1 MRITQNFLYNSFLD
15 RINANRAEASDIQN
29 RLTTGKKVTKASDDN
44 IAFSESRA
52 VRTKGFKEEQ
62 YQNNLRSGLAQAR
75 LAQDAM
81 DNMIDLMIS
90 VKETAVQGANDAQ
103 TASERQVLAQKVDS
117 LKELMLNE
125 LNSDYNGVYLF
136 GGTITDQEPFYDDPL
151 AVGEI
156 ADRSNNSRLSVQAS
170 DATNIEFSVT
180 GTELRD
186 VAGTDLFQTLQN
198 LTEGLQNNDQ
208 AAISGALD
216 DVNASIDH
224 VVALASEQGN
234 SINRMEFLYE
244 QYEKR
249 MISSEKRISELVDA
263 DYAETVALFR
273 QYQTAYE
280 AALAVHSE
288 AMQTSLLNFL

>member
-1 MRITQNFLYNSFLD
+1 MRITQNFLYTSFLD
-15 RINANRAEASDIQN
+15 RINENRAEASDIQN
-29 RLTTGKKVTKASDDN
+29 RLTTGKKVSKASDDS
-44 IAFSESRA
+44 IAFAESRA
-52 VRTKGFKEEQ
+52 VRTQGFKEEQ

-81 DNMIDLMIS
+81 DNVIDLMIS
-90 VKETAVQGANDAQ
+90 VKETAVQGASDAQ
-103 TASERQVLAQKVDS
+103 SESERQVLSQKVES
-117 LKELMLNE
+117 LRDVILNE
-125 LNSDYNGVYLF
+125 LNTDYNGVYLF
-136 GGTITDQEPFYDDPL
+136 GGTNTNDQPFYED
-151 AVGEI
+151 AAAAGGI
-156 ADRSNNSRLSVQAS
+156 ADRSNDNRLSVQAS
-170 DATNIEFSVT
+170 DATNITFSVT
-180 GTELRD
+180 GTELRNVNGMD
-186 VAGTDLFQTLQN
+186 VFQSLQN

-208 AAISGALD
+208 AAISGSLD
-216 DVNASIDH
+216 EINESIDH

-263 DYAETVALFR
+263 DYTESVAMFR
-273 QYQTAYE
+273 QYQTAYQ

>member
-15 RINANRAEASDIQN
+15 RINENRAEASDIQT
-29 RLTTGKKVTKASDDN
+29 RLTTGKKVTKASDDS
-44 IAFSESRA
+44 IAFAESRA

-81 DNMIDLMIS
+81 DNVIDQLIS
-90 VKETAVQGANDAQ
+90 IKETAIQGGSDAQ
-103 TASERQVLAQKVDS
+103 TASERQVLAQKVES
-117 LKELMLNE
+117 LREVILNE

-136 GGTITDQEPFYDDPL
+136 GGTNSGEQPFFEDTTALGGIGDT
-151 AVGEI
+151 
-156 ADRSNNSRLSVQAS
+156 SNNSRLSIQAS
-170 DATNIEFSVT
+170 DATNIQFSVT

-186 VAGTDLFQTLQN
+186 VNGADLFESLDN
-198 LTEGLQNNDQ
+198 LIEGLRNNEQATISASLDQ
-208 AAISGALD
+208 
-216 DVNASIDH
+216 VNESIDH

-234 SINRMEFLYE
+234 SINRMEFLYQ

-249 MISSEKRISELVDA
+249 MISSERRISELVDA

-288 AMQTSLLNFL
+288 TMQTSLLNFL